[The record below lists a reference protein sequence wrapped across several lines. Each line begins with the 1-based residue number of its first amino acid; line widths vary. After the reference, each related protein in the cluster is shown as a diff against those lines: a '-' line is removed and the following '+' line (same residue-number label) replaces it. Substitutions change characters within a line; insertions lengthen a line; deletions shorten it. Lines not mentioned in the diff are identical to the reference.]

1 MMQLEKLLSLATE
14 VADVHWLFCQI
25 ALIQGDSTVMQ
36 RHSQWANGR
45 PDEILMKANLRH
57 SLVGVANLWM

>member
-1 MMQLEKLLSLATE
+1 MMQLQKLLSLAIE
-14 VADVHWLFCQI
+14 VDVHWLFYQI